1 MSVNLSSVSERG
13 FEIDRRRRDKWRM
26 PVKKY
31 VGALSYRD
39 PAELARF
46 EKGLREAGLPE

>member
-1 MSVNLSSVSERG
+1 MKKRASAILR
-13 FEIDRRRRDKWRM
+13 IDPDFSIEN
-26 PVKKY
+26 Y
-31 VGALSYRD
+31 VGDLSYRD

>member
-1 MSVNLSSVSERG
+1 MS
-13 FEIDRRRRDKWRM
+13 EILRLDPDFST
-26 PVKKY
+26 KKY

-39 PAELARF
+39 PAEMARF